1 MRNGKPKDSCE
12 IGPLGY
18 LFEGVETEEFFK
30 KYLTDRFQIYD
41 FERVKTFGTKLK
53 DVAQRR
59 NDAAHGGNYLTY
71 EIVRGDRDN
80 VYNTVV
86 DYKGMILELLDIIFN

>member
-1 MRNGKPKDSCE
+1 MKNGKPKDSCE

-18 LFEGVETEEFFK
+18 LFEGVEEEEFFR
-30 KYLTDRFQIYD
+30 KYLADTFKIDD
-41 FERVKTFGTKLK
+41 FGRVKAFGTKLR

-71 EIVRGDRDN
+71 DTVCSDRNN

-86 DYKGMILELLDIIFN
+86 EYKGMILELMAILF